1 MGLIISE
8 LEIENFRSIEQLK
21 LKFDDDRSLFFGKND
36 SGKTNILKAINSAFN
51 NTSHVKEDVFISNN
65 APFDINKKIII
76 NIKISPY
83 NYIEKKIVDNFTT
96 DWETYFGEYINIKG
110 SSQYFSFSTQIYWD
124 ANKQAYIKDRYLISD
139 WDSRQLGAKL
149 KYDILDPIDCFYIP
163 TNRDLVEDILNKN
176 SIWNKF
182 IPKMQ
187 INDSEREAIAK
198 QTKKIS
204 DKIIR
209 NSNLLTLLKKE
220 LMDLE
225 TDNKDKVDL
234 EAITHDIDKIYN
246 GINVYIKND
255 KNGRI
260 GLEGMGAGTRSRAVF
275 KVIKALID
283 KRNKEEG
290 LYFPVLL
297 LEEPEANLHYNLQKT
312 IFNEITKIK
321 CNSFITTHS
330 PFAFCN
336 DSYLSFYNVINK
348 TSSSVSNT
356 SLKNYKENER
366 LQIYKEI
373 LNNNAQFFFAD
384 KVVFA
389 EGATEEIVLPIY
401 FKKYF
406 KKEPYYKNI
415 SIVGVGGNNYKYFI
429 KIANDL
435 KIPWYV
441 FSDGEQNTINKLEK
455 NLSYGLNLQNI
466 NIANYPNVIIIPNGF
481 DYEKYLQVNGYSDI
495 MIKSISG
502 KIGENCLTFKGW
514 MRKNHGNKIK
524 GKERDYKSKG
534 AKERALEDFFNKE
547 KILHAKDVAEAISR
561 SRIGIPKIIE
571 ELFIEIEKE

>member
-1 MGLIISE
+1 
-8 LEIENFRSIEQLK
+8 
-21 LKFDDDRSLFFGKND
+21 
-36 SGKTNILKAINSAFN
+36 
-51 NTSHVKEDVFISNN
+51 
-65 APFDINKKIII
+65 
-76 NIKISPY
+76 
-83 NYIEKKIVDNFTT
+83 
-96 DWETYFGEYINIKG
+96 
-110 SSQYFSFSTQIYWD
+110 
-124 ANKQAYIKDRYLISD
+124 
-139 WDSRQLGAKL
+139 
-149 KYDILDPIDCFYIP
+149 
-163 TNRDLVEDILNKN
+163 
-176 SIWNKF
+176 
-182 IPKMQ
+182 
-187 INDSEREAIAK
+187 
-198 QTKKIS
+198 
-204 DKIIR
+204 
-209 NSNLLTLLKKE
+209 
-220 LMDLE
+220 
-225 TDNKDKVDL
+225 
-234 EAITHDIDKIYN
+234 
-246 GINVYIKND
+246 
-255 KNGRI
+255 
-260 GLEGMGAGTRSRAVF
+260 
-275 KVIKALID
+275 
-283 KRNKEEG
+283 
-290 LYFPVLL
+290 
-297 LEEPEANLHYNLQKT
+297 
-312 IFNEITKIK
+312 
-321 CNSFITTHS
+321 TTHS

-366 LQIYKEI
+366 LQIYKET